1 MTKRQQQILILT
13 CKSISLK
20 QKTNNSSHF
29 RKNQILSLQE
39 NSSML
44 LEAINF
50 TEISKTIHSSTQG
63 IMMGT
68 CKRKAH
74 MADLSIFQYV
84 QGYSHITRHLQDL
97 LRHIEDPAYTCCIEN
112 LRLIKKTWYIQNYG
126 YTEPC
131 YIEKPGML
139 RTWGILKTL
148 SNTNA
153 SMMEHFLYFVKYLFL
168 QFHCITFST
177 F

>member
-74 MADLSIFQYV
+74 EADLSIF
-84 QGYSHITRHLQDL
+84 
-97 LRHIEDPAYTCCIEN
+97 RHISV
-112 LRLIKKTWYIQNYG
+112 RS
-126 YTEPC
+126 
-131 YIEKPGML
+131 
-139 RTWGILKTL
+139 GILTH
-148 SNTNA
+148 NQA
-153 SMMEHFLYFVKYLFL
+153 SSGF
-168 QFHCITFST
+168 T
-177 F
+177 